1 MDRSGKNGM
10 HKDEPVKDFVCIV
23 APSVTDK
30 SYLVAMAMLI
40 DKWNDVC
47 LHVGSKPEEVWANTF
62 EALLKQPLLCCT
74 PHTLPPCEPWC
85 VIRREDSSQHRKK
98 TFVHFWH
105 TQTLWMLR

>member
-40 DKWNDVC
+40 DKWNDVY
-47 LHVGSKPEEVWANTF
+47 LHVGSKPEGVGQHIRRSSPQTTTIV
-62 EALLKQPLLCCT
+62 LHS
-74 PHTLPPCEPWC
+74 PHTFPL
-85 VIRREDSSQHRKK
+85 VGYG
-98 TFVHFWH
+98 V
-105 TQTLWMLR
+105 